1 MAVVVVVWVFVC
13 WQQQQQQEV
22 VCDVS
27 LVAAAGWEV
36 RFLQR
41 NDLLLS
47 VPSLMFSS
55 YFIQLMYSW

>member
-1 MAVVVVVWVFVC
+1 MAVVVVVVVFVC
-13 WQQQQQQEV
+13 WQQQQQEV